1 MFEPPFCR
9 GPALQALS
17 FQGELP
23 DLSEISCEA
32 THRRGTSVKNRFLG
46 KLTKHRILGHPIFS
60 QSPIRNLNRYFGGSL
75 LMNGESLSWL
85 DLAYHCQCVF
95 VCVNHLKRCKTST
108 FDFILSVLFALFHF
122 KQGDHPCTVSDGP
135 TKRPQYMRISRLIT
149 VTYLL
154 FHVHVLQWDVAN
166 PRTTKPFSNNWFCN
180 LHGCRNLS
188 REVTTW
194 FRWISCF

>member
-1 MFEPPFCR
+1 MSTF
-9 GPALQALS
+9 
-17 FQGELP
+17 LP
-23 DLSEISCEA
+23 V
-32 THRRGTSVKNRFLG
+32 R
-46 KLTKHRILGHPIFS
+46 FS
-60 QSPIRNLNRYFGGSL
+60 QSACLNKFGFFASFAMATTLAMAMRASHWFSGPF
-75 LMNGESLSWL
+75 NDPFLSGVVTGL
-85 DLAYHCQCVF
+85 FLRVRCTPQQNSQCQF
-95 VCVNHLKRCKTST
+95 WASVCVNNLNRCKTS
-108 FDFILSVLFALFHF
+108 FCGIFPGFWFVPNNKL
-122 KQGDHPCTVSDGP
+122 QGDHPCTMCDGP
-135 TKRPQYMRISRLIT
+135 TKRPQYMWISRLIT

>member
-1 MFEPPFCR
+1 MLGWFRRFRLPLLFFSLAFSGFSR
-9 GPALQALS
+9 SGPGVLCWCLLLPSSFAFPSSRSGYVNFISFSSSPHFHFLS
-17 FQGELP
+17 ISFSSHCP
-23 DLSEISCEA
+23 DLNFPTLPRE
-32 THRRGTSVKNRFLG
+32 G
-46 KLTKHRILGHPIFS
+46 
-60 QSPIRNLNRYFGGSL
+60 
-75 LMNGESLSWL
+75 
-85 DLAYHCQCVF
+85 